1 MIAGVEVSA
10 AWVLAT
16 LAGAG
21 GVIAF
26 LFRALITSKDRE
38 YSLLLKEKERDIK
51 ELENLWKSF
60 RDISIDS
67 VKVTTAR
74 ENAFRAKENLPPLP
88 IVVPVVPE
96 SFSPST
102 VIGRANADIATLRA
116 KMEQIK
122 ISAGQDPMQFPEQ
135 GDEIR

>member
-51 ELENLWKSF
+51 ELEQLWKSF
-60 RDISIDS
+60 RDISVS
-67 VKVTTAR
+67 NEKVMRIR
-74 ENAFRAKENLPPLP
+74 ENLFRSKECLAPLEEP
-88 IVVPVVPE
+88 IPVVPE
-96 SFSPST
+96 SSSPT
-102 VIGRANADIATLRA
+102 TELQRATAQIATLRA
-116 KMEQIK
+116 SLVQIRE
-122 ISAGQDPMQFPEQ
+122 SAGIAPDPFPAAGTEK
-135 GDEIR
+135 R